1 METLLL
7 TRDDISSTLST
18 VDCIDAVESAFRDL
32 GSGRVEPPQTLG
44 VHSNGGGFHIKAG
57 ILEIGGR
64 RFFAAKTNGNFPA
77 NPRSHGLPTIQGLLM
92 LCDADDGRVLAVMDS
107 LELTARRT
115 AAATAV
121 AARYLARKNSETLAI
136 IGCGTQGNAHIEAM
150 IAVLPITQIFA
161 YDAQRE
167 KAEAL
172 ASRVRANIPVTVVG
186 SVKEAASRGDAVV
199 TCSTSYE
206 FILRAEDVRA
216 GTFVGGVGVDNEEK
230 KELHPDLVSSA
241 KLVVDLLPQCAKIGD
256 LHHAIDAGAI
266 TTEQVHAEL
275 GAIVAGKVA
284 PRTSDEETI
293 VFDSTGLAIQDVA
306 AGVVVYERAVKT
318 GHARTLAF
326 SA

>member
-7 TRDDISSTLST
+7 TRDDISNTLSM

-32 GSGRVEPPQTLG
+32 GLGRIEPPQTLG
-44 VHSNGGGFHIKAG
+44 VHSRGGGFHIKAG

-77 NPRSHGLPTIQGLLM
+77 NPRTHGLPTIQGLLM

-121 AARYLARKNSETLAI
+121 AARHLARKNSETLAI
-136 IGCGTQGNAHIEAM
+136 IGCGTQGNAHVEAIM
-150 IAVLPITQIFA
+150 AVLPIKQIYA

-172 ASRVRANIPVTVVG
+172 ASRARAQSPVTVVG
-186 SVKEAASRGDAVV
+186 SVKEAASRAEAVI

-230 KELHPDLVSSA
+230 KELHPDLLSSN

-256 LHHAIDAGAI
+256 LHHAIDSGAMQP
-266 TTEQVHAEL
+266 EQVHADL
-275 GAIVAGKVA
+275 GAIVAGKA
-284 PRTSDEETI
+284 DGRTSDTETI

-306 AGVVVYERAVKT
+306 AAVVVYERAVGA
-318 GHARTLAF
+318 GHSRTLAF

>member
-7 TRDDISSTLST
+7 TRDDISSTLSM

-121 AARYLARKNSETLAI
+121 AA
-136 IGCGTQGNAHIEAM
+136 
-150 IAVLPITQIFA
+150 
-161 YDAQRE
+161 
-167 KAEAL
+167 
-172 ASRVRANIPVTVVG
+172 
-186 SVKEAASRGDAVV
+186 
-199 TCSTSYE
+199 
-206 FILRAEDVRA
+206 
-216 GTFVGGVGVDNEEK
+216 
-230 KELHPDLVSSA
+230 
-241 KLVVDLLPQCAKIGD
+241 
-256 LHHAIDAGAI
+256 
-266 TTEQVHAEL
+266 
-275 GAIVAGKVA
+275 
-284 PRTSDEETI
+284 
-293 VFDSTGLAIQDVA
+293 
-306 AGVVVYERAVKT
+306 
-318 GHARTLAF
+318 
-326 SA
+326 